1 MMEEEERQR
10 KLEAGKAKL
19 AEYRQ
24 RKAQSDGQKKQKKKK
39 KKKSESEVE
48 ERVRDEPGENNGDQP
63 EGEQNTVFSLSK
75 TLRCGETV
83 THDQTYTI
91 EPESEVS
98 TTAEDCSSEVNG
110 FHERTERE
118 LSSCVI
124 VEEDLQQSESHMEPD
139 LKSSGPQSRKQIK
152 EDELAAKN
160 LAMEELNHGLE
171 EIRATFGTEG
181 VQQLQDF
188 EEALKQRDEIITQL
202 TMNLQQARAEKEEV
216 MREFLELTEQSQK
229 LQIQFQQLQ
238 AGEILRSSNISSTAA
253 DLLQARQQISLY
265 QQQLEEKDAQVK
277 GHQEEQLLLITQ
289 LQERLSDAERVHTQ
303 AEQSFAQS
311 LRDKEQLNSEQQCL
325 ISKHLQ
331 SLAQLQ
337 DHLLNSSQQ
346 LEEVNKHLTVKT
358 QELEN
363 CERELSVSRQKERMS
378 SGEILQLMKTVE
390 DLQQRCHQGSQSE
403 GETLQRMEDDW
414 TCRMDQLRAELD
426 EMYGQQIVQMKQELR
441 VQNTAEVDRIKE
453 EHSVDVEKIVQQHRS
468 ELERFKGQLSQSV
481 GGVNVLNVK
490 VIELQNKL
498 QESQVLREKAEQE
511 LTRMSEE
518 KLNLASQVERLHQ
531 ELTHTRAEAEMRS
544 KSPEKSQTE
553 MQLLRD
559 AISDLQMQLHAAQ
572 KANGDLEAK
581 HESEI
586 TNYKIKLDMLERE
599 KDAVL
604 DRMAESQEAELERLR
619 TQLLFSHEEELS
631 RLRVD
636 LQRESQLNVEN
647 LRGDMTVRHRE
658 ALELLRT
665 DFEDKLRSV
674 ESERAVLA
682 TERVSL
688 LQEIVEL
695 KNDLNQVLESSRA
708 EELVAELKVL
718 QGEVEDLRRRDSERV
733 TMKNDDW
740 ENERKDMASEN
751 KTLKES
757 NAAMKDEL
765 THLKQDR
772 ETLLRKIDNLSIES
786 EQKQKQMKDFQDEIE
801 KQKNTF
807 SFAEKNF
814 EVNYQELKDEYTCLV
829 NAKGLL
835 EERLIKETME
845 YEAKLCDLNTKLKTR
860 SLRDKTD
867 DEEADGRMLIEKDTT
882 ELMEKLEV
890 AGKEKND
897 LAERLSETV
906 AQVTLMED
914 ELKMVKRER
923 DEIVV
928 RNKELESQRQT
939 LTIQPLED
947 CVVAGGLCSVETH
960 HTHIKSLKEEIMM
973 LQSSLLS
980 VEQEHSFYQERLIAL
995 TQESPTLKERLS
1007 MRGGT
1012 YRYPSP
1018 QTAVGSERET
1028 PQSTTASHTAKHED
1042 PLTAL
1047 DGRCPQQVKTGDTPA
1062 DRDAVRHEMMQL
1074 QDMDSSEHDE
1084 CRLQMEAQRIS
1095 LSQIHAAQL
1104 EVLRESLFAQ
1114 TQEQLRIREEE
1125 LWDAHAHELLDLQD
1139 ELKREQQGVRGQH
1152 TELNESSVQQL
1163 KSEFQE
1169 HSAHLEESH
1178 RREIEHLKIC
1188 YQQQMEEKQERFTA
1202 EILLLQQRLQELTGA
1217 EEHFSVPSVCQSR
1230 ARDEQHEPVQ
1240 DEESLSVDAEEELVS
1255 AGLWRELQAVQEVP
1269 YESSC
1274 EEVTDLDVERDAQIR
1289 SHPEETHLTHLQE
1302 KHHQELLVQEIAKV
1316 IVQMSVEFA
1325 QQTEL
1330 RRISKQTRET
1340 SAAVQTDDTEEEMRR
1355 ESEGSPDESVTDD
1368 WSDSVTVMKSPRCT
1382 QSSDEEH
1389 ICKTEEE
1396 THEDG
1401 DDDDEESEIP
1411 SETQFD
1417 EDDSEMF
1424 KEEQED
1430 RKIPPELPDDDDE
1443 DEDQC
1448 GVVLAQEICS
1458 ELIQQEEEHTRV
1470 LEELRSSHT
1479 QQMEVYLE
1487 QNTHLITQIHT
1498 LNQQLLQREEELQQ
1512 MKGETQ
1518 RDQQSYPCMQ
1528 NRSTQTEQKTM
1539 EAEVMKGRGH
1549 ETTVTSQSSTQDSEL
1564 SSDVITTERDLLR
1577 KANSRLRQV
1586 LSDVLKTTAAAEETI
1601 GRHVEGILES
1611 SKSQLRATW
1620 KKIPSEGFK
1629 PNTLTPGPA
1638 GDMSSERFHGSETG
1652 ADDISVFSGE
1662 TDEGLEMLQKIPGVE
1677 LQLQEAELQ
1686 LEREEYLMSI
1696 STRLQSAVEK
1706 LLITITETSTQLEHA
1721 HVTQTELM
1729 REKFR
1734 HNEEIEEL
1742 LGRQEELQERLSEE
1756 GRAREQLALELHKA
1770 EGLIDGYTGE
1780 RLGLEQ
1786 QIRERADLQ
1795 LHFEQELHVTSSRLR
1810 ELEQE
1815 RLQIQQERELLSRQQ
1830 DAMRDGAGSQELR
1843 LVEAAIDAAPEADLL
1858 EETEKLMAEKVAV
1871 QRQAQKDSDELQLQV
1886 RQLEAELEEQV
1897 SRLQE
1902 LQELHRTEG
1911 ADLRQ
1916 QIQALEKQLENNRRF
1931 MDEQAADREHERDV
1945 FQQEIQ
1951 NLEQQL
1957 KNPPKSHAASEQ
1969 RDREV
1974 QELRSALQEK
1984 SDWCSELLLRSE
1996 QLQRDVQERDEEIDT
2011 LGAHVTELQHTLMQR
2026 VEEVPHVSMAG
2037 RVDVTLEAQLQTERE
2052 ALDRKEKEIVN
2063 LEEQLEQFRE
2073 ELENK
2078 SEEVNQL
2085 HMQLEIQRKKISSH
2099 QQELQDHTRLTQVL
2113 EEKDRQIAVLN
2124 EQIAKLQH
2132 TGSEPEKEVLEEKD
2146 EVLRELEG
2154 QVEYLRS
2161 EQERLK
2167 RNSEEEVDQLNA
2179 VIEKLQQELSHIE
2192 HKQPQEDET
2201 PGVREEYNEMKQK
2214 MDEVTRELGTLKADH
2229 SSLKSRYESLQEE
2242 AFAQKDSEMVA
2253 ELEEA
2258 LMEKTAAFLV
2268 VQAEVQALEESAG
2281 SRVMSLSQRVEEL
2294 EICVEEKDSELH
2306 ACRLKVEQAQTD
2318 ADDLYR
2324 KVIDLEEKLR
2334 EKVAAVLVSQVQLG
2348 AIQSQTKELHAEAHA
2363 GDVTSEEVGL
2373 RVELESEDVASTP
2386 ASGGKMS
2393 LLTETLKELEE
2404 GLSGMQKDQELQKQL
2419 FSSSEEE
2426 LHEYER
2432 RLAVLMEL
2440 LDQMRT
2446 KPTQHRP
2453 LPSAEH
2459 VSKEGPDQSISE
2471 LLQELQEVKGEAA
2484 STKQELNCYRELSHK
2499 LQEEIEQMKE
2509 STIAQLQTALSQ
2521 VSADS
2526 REQEGVAAKLH
2537 LELQEVRGQMASTQQ
2552 ELDGCKDQSATLQ
2565 ELLQERE
2572 MSIARLKD
2580 QLDGHASQE
2589 STSELLQEL
2598 QEVKG
2603 EAVSTKEELNSY
2615 RERSLKLQEEIEQM
2629 KESTIAQ
2636 LQTALSQV
2644 SADSREQEGVAAKLH
2659 LELQEVR
2666 GQMASTQ
2673 QELDG
2678 CKDQSATLQEL
2689 LQEREM
2695 SIARLKDQLDGHAS
2709 QESTSEL
2716 LQELQEVKGEAV
2728 STKEELNSYRERSLK
2743 LQEEIEIRDASIA
2756 QLKENVQQLQTAL
2769 IKSSDEPSSHP
2780 NKNRNKHGDNR
2791 ENHGNNESVDTP
2803 PLSHRNSTD
2812 QSERSTSS
2820 SSLNV
2825 TSRVSHVDVGTQ
2837 AEPSRSEDMEEMIA
2851 SHTEKIGQ
2859 MQELHAAEIMD
2870 METRHI
2876 TESEN
2881 LKREN
2886 QQLEE
2891 ECQALRDAIEK
2902 LRTAEGPSVRAS
2914 ERPAVSPFK
2923 DEYASDSS
2931 SDWSQRT
2938 GHDLPH
2944 RQLEFRTTPEG
2955 ARRDIEPDVL
2965 PDRIKV
2971 LMREVHQEGMQVLS
2985 LSEIPLSEVDGDG
2998 AQITPPA
3005 WSKERDALINTIESH
3020 KSLISKLQTNT
3031 DTQVGVDW
3039 RSDLLSA
3046 VQRVFVQERDVLK
3059 NVLYSHLERVDTADA
3074 VVHLNQ
3080 LERAL
3085 VEQDVR
3091 HRELMGTLCS
3101 ADRNSL
3107 ISEIHQLRTQLSTL
3121 VSDVPNAPH
3130 SRHHVDTAA
3139 GMETEGER
3147 ERSQVLESSSDIL
3160 VLQDLK
3166 TELTQTKL
3174 ELETTLKSQHKL
3186 LKELDTLRSEVS
3198 LKANEVDSLTE
3209 RLSEEQK
3216 RLRELQWAFEKE
3228 KCRSERMQES
3238 EREETEDLKL
3248 YLEEQR
3254 GRVAELSSSLEKERQ
3269 ISAQLR
3275 EHADGQQERE
3285 ISVSSELQV
3294 QLDAQRARA
3303 DELSSA
3309 LEKQKELNAQLIQQI
3324 QTSST
3329 AAQNQQKSETH
3340 QTFIQAEAT
3349 CSQVEAGVLSVESL
3363 LQTLQTQLAEK
3374 QTQVVQMMEELERQK
3389 LDAVQRKR
3397 QFDEEKSALVR
3408 SAAQDQNA
3416 LRAALDSLS
3425 RMERQTGELQTELN
3439 AERQNVQ
3446 RLELERDRLK
3456 ERVRQLEERVRQ
3468 SENTQSVRSDSHPPP
3483 DLTRDWVLQQ
3493 NSGDAL
3499 TLHSSSTSSREV
3511 AGSGV
3516 AQSSDP
3522 KHMDKILSRLDLIA
3536 GKINNLTRSPVEAP
3550 DRESLAWLHSNV
3562 QDVMSLLQHI
3572 PSAPSALPE
3581 STALLVGG
3589 SSSLL
3594 NERLLRQNAELTG
3607 FVSRLTEEKN
3617 DLRNQ
3622 LLKLE
3627 DELRRCRQYPNSSE
3641 NVWSRSSVE
3650 RQQMMLFSSER
3661 ETWAQE
3667 KSRLEKC
3674 LHQTEVELNRL
3685 RGEIRSDTLREM
3697 TGSDT
3702 DNSTLKRLYGKYLR
3716 SESFRKALIYQKKYL
3731 LLLLGGFQECE
3742 EATLSLI
3749 ARMGGHPTHTC
3760 LESVS
3765 HQRRG
3770 FTRFRSAVRVSIAL
3784 SRMKFLVK
3792 RWHRASVGPITSQI
3806 ISRNGIGQIR
3816 GSDERNQSSYLHPG
3830 SVEVFRERRATSR
3843 GRTGRDSPRSTA
3855 SVQHRYHSV
3864 SGDTGAVLSSHL
3876 QNYDPDRAL
3885 TDYISRLEA
3894 LQRRLGSVQ
3903 SGSSSYAQLH
3913 LGVRR

>member
-1 MMEEEERQR
+1 MMEDEERQR
-10 KLEAGKAKL
+10 KLQAGKAKL

-39 KKKSESEVE
+39 KKPESEVE
-48 ERVRDEPGENNGDQP
+48 ERVREEPGENNGDQP
-63 EGEQNTVFSLSK
+63 EGEQNTVFSISK
-75 TLRCGETV
+75 SLRSGETV
-83 THDQTYTI
+83 THNQMYTI
-91 EPESEVS
+91 EQESEVS
-98 TTAEDCSSEVNG
+98 TTAEDCSSE
-110 FHERTERE
+110 
-118 LSSCVI
+118 
-124 VEEDLQQSESHMEPD
+124 EEDLQQSELHMEPD
-139 LKSSGPQSRKQIK
+139 LESSGPQSRKQVM

-160 LAMEELNHGLE
+160 MAMEELNHGLE
-171 EIRATFGTEG
+171 EIRAAFGTEG

-202 TMNLQQARAEKEEV
+202 TANLQQARAEKEEV
-216 MREFLELTEQSQK
+216 MREFLELTKQSQK

-277 GHQEEQLLLITQ
+277 GHQEQQLLLITQ
-289 LQERLSDAERVHTQ
+289 LQERLSEAERVHTQ
-303 AEQSFAQS
+303 AEQSFAHG
-311 LRDKEQLNSEQQCL
+311 LREKEEQNSEQQCL

-337 DHLLNSSQQ
+337 DQLLNSSQQ

-414 TCRMDQLRAELD
+414 TCRLDQLRAELD

-441 VQNTAEVDRIKE
+441 VQHTAEVDQMKE
-453 EHSVDVEKIVQQHRS
+453 QHAADVEKIVQQHRS
-468 ELERFKGQLSQSV
+468 ELERFKGQLSQSI

-511 LTRMSEE
+511 LTRMSAE

-531 ELTHTRAEAEMRS
+531 ELTYTRAEVEIRS

-559 AISDLQMQLHAAQ
+559 AISDLQTQLDIVQ
-572 KANGDLEAK
+572 KANGDLKAK

-647 LRGDMTVRHRE
+647 LRGDMTARHLE
-658 ALELLRT
+658 AMELLRMG
-665 DFEDKLRSV
+665 FEDKLRSV

-688 LQEIVEL
+688 LQEIVAL

-708 EELVAELKVL
+708 EELVAELKEL
-718 QGEVEDLRRRDSERV
+718 QVEIEDLRRRDSERV

-740 ENERKDMASEN
+740 EKERKEMACEN

-765 THLKQDR
+765 TLLKQDR
-772 ETLLRKIDNLSIES
+772 EILLRKVDSLSIES
-786 EQKQKQMKDFQDEIE
+786 EQKHKQLKDFQDEIE

-829 NAKGLL
+829 NAKVLL

-845 YEAKLCDLNTKLKTR
+845 YEAKLCDLNTELKTR
-860 SLRDKTD
+860 SLRDKTG

-882 ELMEKLEV
+882 ELMEKLEM
-890 AGKEKND
+890 AEKEKND

-914 ELKMVKRER
+914 ELKMAKRER

-939 LTIQPLED
+939 LIQPFEN
-947 CVVAGGLCSVETH
+947 CIVAGGLCSVETH
-960 HTHIKSLKEEIMM
+960 HMHIKSLKEEIMT

-980 VEQEHSFYQERLIAL
+980 VEQERSFYQERLIAL
-995 TQESPTLKERLS
+995 SHENPALKERLS
-1007 MRGGT
+1007 SRGGT

-1018 QTAVGSERET
+1018 QTAVWSERET
-1028 PQSTTASHTAKHED
+1028 PQSTTASHTAAHED

-1047 DGRCPQQVKTGDTPA
+1047 DGRRKCPQQVKTGDTPA
-1062 DRDAVRHEMMQL
+1062 NGDAVRHDMMQL

-1084 CRLQMEAQRIS
+1084 CRLQMEALRIS

-1114 TQEQLRIREEE
+1114 MQEQLRSREEE
-1125 LWDAHAHELLDLQD
+1125 LWDAHAHELQNLQD

-1152 TELNESSVQQL
+1152 TELKESSVQQL

-1169 HSAHLEESH
+1169 RSAHLEESH
-1178 RREIEHLKIC
+1178 KQEIEHLKIY

-1202 EILLLQQRLQELTGA
+1202 EILLLQQKLQELTGA
-1217 EEHFSVPSVCQSR
+1217 EELFSVPSVCQSQ
-1230 ARDEQHEPVQ
+1230 ARDEQHERVQ
-1240 DEESLSVDAEEELVS
+1240 DEESLSIDAEEELVS
-1255 AGLWRELQAVQEVP
+1255 AGLWRELQAVQEAP

-1274 EEVTDLDVERDAQIR
+1274 EEVTDLDVERVRDAQIR

-1316 IVQMSVEFA
+1316 IVQISVEFA

-1330 RRISKQTRET
+1330 SRISKRTRET
-1340 SAAVQTDDTEEEMRR
+1340 STAVQTDDTEEEMRR
-1355 ESEGSPDESVTDD
+1355 ESERSMSREERVTDD
-1368 WSDSVTVMKSPRCT
+1368 WSDSVTVMKSQRCP

-1389 ICKTEEE
+1389 TFKTEEE

-1401 DDDDEESEIP
+1401 DDDDEESEIIP

-1417 EDDSEMF
+1417 EDDSEKC

-1430 RKIPPELPDDDDE
+1430 REIPPELPDDDDDDDDDDEDE
-1443 DEDQC
+1443 DEDQR
-1448 GVVLAQEICS
+1448 GVMLSEEFHS

-1470 LEELRSSHT
+1470 LEELRYSHT

-1487 QNTHLITQIHT
+1487 QNTHLIAQIHT

-1512 MKGETQ
+1512 MKSETQ

-1528 NRSTQTEQKTM
+1528 NSSTQTEQKRK
-1539 EAEVMKGRGH
+1539 EEEVMKGRGH
-1549 ETTVTSQSSTQDSEL
+1549 ETTVTSQSPAQDPEL

-1577 KANSRLRQV
+1577 KANRRLRQV
-1586 LSDVLKTTAAAEETI
+1586 LIDVLKTTAAAEETI

-1620 KKIPSEGFK
+1620 KKIPTEGFK
-1629 PNTLTPGPA
+1629 PYTLTPGPA
-1638 GDMSSERFHGSETG
+1638 GDASSESFHGSEMG
-1652 ADDISVFSGE
+1652 ADISVFSGE
-1662 TDEGLEMLQKIPGVE
+1662 TDEGLEMSQKIPGVE
-1677 LQLQEAELQ
+1677 LQLQEVELQ

-1696 STRLQSAVEK
+1696 STRLQNAVEK

-1742 LGRQEELQERLSEE
+1742 LRRQEELQEHLSEE

-1780 RLGLEQ
+1780 RLALEQ
-1786 QIRERADLQ
+1786 QIRERAELQ
-1795 LHFEQELHVTSSRLR
+1795 LHFEQELHVTSSRLH

-1830 DAMRDGAGSQELR
+1830 DAMKDGAGSRELR

-1871 QRQAQKDSDELQLQV
+1871 QRQAQKESDELQLQV

-1916 QIQALEKQLENNRRF
+1916 QIQALEKQLENNRKF

-1957 KNPPKSHAASEQ
+1957 KNPPKTHAASEQ

-1974 QELRSALQEK
+1974 QELRAALQEK
-1984 SDWCSELLLRSE
+1984 SDWCSELLLSSE

-2011 LGAHVTELQHTLMQR
+2011 LGAHVTELQHSLMQR
-2026 VEEVPHVSMAG
+2026 VEEVQHVSMGG

-2124 EQIAKLQH
+2124 EQITKLQH
-2132 TGSEPEKEVLEEKD
+2132 TGTEPEKEVLEEKD
-2146 EVLRELEG
+2146 EVLHELEA
-2154 QVEYLRS
+2154 QVEYLQS

-2201 PGVREEYNEMKQK
+2201 PSVREEYDEMKQK
-2214 MDEVTRELGTLKADH
+2214 MDEVTRELDTLKADH

-2242 AFAQKDSEMVA
+2242 AFVERDSEMVA

-2258 LMEKTAAFLV
+2258 LMEKTAAFVV

-2294 EICVEEKDSELH
+2294 EICVEEKDSELR

-2318 ADDLYR
+2318 AGTLYR

-2334 EKVAAVLVSQVQLG
+2334 EKVAAVLVSQAQLE
-2348 AIQSQTKELHAEAHA
+2348 AVQSQTKELHAEARA
-2363 GDVTSEEVGL
+2363 EDVTSEVVGL

-2393 LLTETLKELEE
+2393 LLTEKLKELEE

-2419 FSSSEEE
+2419 LSSSEEDVQ
-2426 LHEYER
+2426 EYER
-2432 RLAVLMEL
+2432 RLAILMEL
-2440 LDQMRT
+2440 LNQMRT

-2459 VSKEGPDQSISE
+2459 ASQEGPDQ
-2471 LLQELQEVKGEAA
+2471 
-2484 STKQELNCYRELSHK
+2484 
-2499 LQEEIEQMKE
+2499 
-2509 STIAQLQTALSQ
+2509 
-2521 VSADS
+2521 
-2526 REQEGVAAKLH
+2526 
-2537 LELQEVRGQMASTQQ
+2537 
-2552 ELDGCKDQSATLQ
+2552 
-2565 ELLQERE
+2565 
-2572 MSIARLKD
+2572 
-2580 QLDGHASQE
+2580 

-2615 RERSLKLQEEIEQM
+2615 RERSLKLQEEIEGSGVLQELQEVKGEVTSTKQELNIYRELSHKLQEEIEM

-2644 SADSREQEGVAAKLH
+2644 STDSCEEDGVAAKLH
-2659 LELQEVR
+2659 QELQEVR

-2678 CKDQSATLQEL
+2678 YKDQSATLQEL

-2695 SIARLKDQLDGHAS
+2695 SIARLKDQLDRHAS
-2709 QESTSEL
+2709 QEGPDQSTSELLQELQEVKGEAVSTKEELNSYRERSLKLQEEIEGSGVLQELQEVKGEVTSTKQELNIYRELSHKLQEEIEMKESTIAQLQTALSQVSTDSCEEDGVAAKLHQELQEVRGQMASTQQELDGYKDQSATLQELLQEREMSIARLKDQLDRHASQEGPDQSTSELLQELQEVKGEAVSTKEELNSYRERSLKLQEEIEGSGVLQELQEVKGEVTSTKQELNIYRELSHKLQEEIEMKESTIAQLQTALSQVSTDSCEEDGVAAKLHQELQEVRGQMASTQQELDGYKDQSATLQELLQEREMSIARLKDQLDRHASQEGPDQSTSEL

-2756 QLKENVQQLQTAL
+2756 QLKEKVQELQSAL
-2769 IKSSDEPSSHP
+2769 IKSSDEPLQQQPSSHP
-2780 NKNRNKHGDNR
+2780 KKNRNRQGDNR
-2791 ENHGNNESVDTP
+2791 ENHGNNESVDTA

-2812 QSERSTSS
+2812 HSERSTSS
-2820 SSLNV
+2820 SSLNGM
-2825 TSRVSHVDVGTQ
+2825 SRALHVDVGTQ
-2837 AEPSRSEDMEEMIA
+2837 AELSRSEDLEEMIT
-2851 SHTEKIGQ
+2851 SYTEKIGQ

-2891 ECQALRDAIEK
+2891 ECRALRDAIEK
-2902 LRTAEGPSVRAS
+2902 LRTAEGPSVRTS
-2914 ERPAVSPFK
+2914 ERPAVSPYK
-2923 DEYASDSS
+2923 DVYASDSS
-2931 SDWSQRT
+2931 SDWSQRS
-2938 GHDLPH
+2938 GRDLPH
-2944 RQLEFRTTPEG
+2944 LQQEFRTTPEG

-2965 PDRIKV
+2965 PDRIKI
-2971 LMREVHQEGMQVLS
+2971 LLREVHQEGMQVLS

-2998 AQITPPA
+2998 ALIPPPS

-3031 DTQVGVDW
+3031 DSQVDVDW

-3046 VQRVFVQERDVLK
+3046 VQQVFVQERDVLK
-3059 NVLYSHLERVDTADA
+3059 NVLYSHLERMDTADA
-3074 VVHLNQ
+3074 VVHLSQ

-3091 HRELMGTLCS
+3091 HRELMGMLCS

-3121 VSDVPNAPH
+3121 VSDAPNTPH
-3130 SRHHVDTAA
+3130 TRHHVDTAA

-3160 VLQDLK
+3160 VLEELK

-3198 LKANEVDSLTE
+3198 LKATEVDSLTE

-3216 RLRELQWAFEKE
+3216 RLRELQWVFEKE

-3238 EREETEDLKL
+3238 EREEMEDLKL

-3254 GRVAELSSSLEKERQ
+3254 GRAVELSSSLEKERQ

-3303 DELSSA
+3303 AELCSA
-3309 LEKQKELNAQLIQQI
+3309 LEKQKELNTQLIQQI
-3324 QTSST
+3324 P
-3329 AAQNQQKSETH
+3329 
-3340 QTFIQAEAT
+3340 
-3349 CSQVEAGVLSVESL
+3349 
-3363 LQTLQTQLAEK
+3363 
-3374 QTQVVQMMEELERQK
+3374 
-3389 LDAVQRKR
+3389 D
-3397 QFDEEKSALVR
+3397 
-3408 SAAQDQNA
+3408 
-3416 LRAALDSLS
+3416 
-3425 RMERQTGELQTELN
+3425 ELN
-3439 AERQNVQ
+3439 A
-3446 RLELERDRLK
+3446 
-3456 ERVRQLEERVRQ
+3456 
-3468 SENTQSVRSDSHPPP
+3468 RSNP
-3483 DLTRDWVLQQ
+3483 
-3493 NSGDAL
+3493 A
-3499 TLHSSSTSSREV
+3499 EV
-3511 AGSGV
+3511 
-3516 AQSSDP
+3516 
-3522 KHMDKILSRLDLIA
+3522 
-3536 GKINNLTRSPVEAP
+3536 
-3550 DRESLAWLHSNV
+3550 
-3562 QDVMSLLQHI
+3562 
-3572 PSAPSALPE
+3572 
-3581 STALLVGG
+3581 
-3589 SSSLL
+3589 
-3594 NERLLRQNAELTG
+3594 
-3607 FVSRLTEEKN
+3607 
-3617 DLRNQ
+3617 
-3622 LLKLE
+3622 
-3627 DELRRCRQYPNSSE
+3627 
-3641 NVWSRSSVE
+3641 
-3650 RQQMMLFSSER
+3650 
-3661 ETWAQE
+3661 
-3667 KSRLEKC
+3667 
-3674 LHQTEVELNRL
+3674 
-3685 RGEIRSDTLREM
+3685 
-3697 TGSDT
+3697 
-3702 DNSTLKRLYGKYLR
+3702 
-3716 SESFRKALIYQKKYL
+3716 
-3731 LLLLGGFQECE
+3731 
-3742 EATLSLI
+3742 
-3749 ARMGGHPTHTC
+3749 
-3760 LESVS
+3760 
-3765 HQRRG
+3765 
-3770 FTRFRSAVRVSIAL
+3770 
-3784 SRMKFLVK
+3784 
-3792 RWHRASVGPITSQI
+3792 
-3806 ISRNGIGQIR
+3806 
-3816 GSDERNQSSYLHPG
+3816 
-3830 SVEVFRERRATSR
+3830 
-3843 GRTGRDSPRSTA
+3843 
-3855 SVQHRYHSV
+3855 
-3864 SGDTGAVLSSHL
+3864 
-3876 QNYDPDRAL
+3876 
-3885 TDYISRLEA
+3885 
-3894 LQRRLGSVQ
+3894 
-3903 SGSSSYAQLH
+3903 
-3913 LGVRR
+3913 